1 MYNIKYTQRSSS
13 HYIIYGS
20 DCIPYHPPDTPRGLN
35 SKSSILFL
43 LFLPRQDPPFCFY
56 LKLKVTMFLSLSI
69 LKEIVYDTNLFQAL
83 INFLVNK
90 KYQKATF
97 FFLIFF
103 TQIFIFFPKNY
114 TFPLRRNKF
123 FSSRKV
129 MIFQKKKYGYNS
141 QISVCWSWY
150 EKNWLFK

>member
-90 KYQKATF
+90 KISKGN
-97 FFLIFF
+97 FFLFDIFYPN
-103 TQIFIFFPKNY
+103 IHFFPQK
-114 TFPLRRNKF
+114 LHLSSEKKQI

-141 QISVCWSWY
+141 
-150 EKNWLFK
+150 